1 MSAVRTELGR
11 RTWAALS
18 SPLLRCTARRTVA
31 FSQLPSVPETRRRP
45 EGHTGPRVP
54 LRGRETRGGR
64 GRAVF
69 RAPRPRTSR
78 DKRDKRGSKISAN
91 FAVDWCPTLGGA
103 SGKLRR
109 TRFACYRRQRKTP
122 FPNPTIHGY
131 LNIGGTWGVS
141 VVHTYY
147 PIIREARSW
156 LKRRTGGWIGRS
168 KPIWFQT
175 PEQVTQSTG

>member
-1 MSAVRTELGR
+1 MNRCTN
-11 RTWAALS
+11 RTWAQNLGGPYSVVRLVGQLHSAQL
-18 SPLLRCTARRTVA
+18 
-31 FSQLPSVPETRRRP
+31 SQLPRVPETRRRP

-122 FPNPTIHGY
+122 
-131 LNIGGTWGVS
+131 S
-141 VVHTYY
+141 
-147 PIIREARSW
+147 
-156 LKRRTGGWIGRS
+156 
-168 KPIWFQT
+168 QT
-175 PEQVTQSTG
+175 PNRALKVTQFCSWGAGATLDWRCRH